1 MTTTNTKVIKR
12 AKGKKV
18 DVKRV
23 AKQELSDLFEEFL
36 KEKGIKVSS
45 NAEDFAFTQGTLVVH
60 MENTDVQVKLITP
73 KAGLERYQEVVY
85 VTEEEYDEIQE
96 EEQEQELIDEIEL
109 EEEIQEMELE
119 DALAATVA

>member
-1 MTTTNTKVIKR
+1 MTTTNKKVIKR

-23 AKQELSDLFEEFL
+23 AKQELSDLFKEFL
-36 KEKGIKVSS
+36 MEKGIEVSS

-60 MENTDVQVKLITP
+60 MEKTDVQVKLITP
-73 KAGLERYQEVVY
+73 KAGLERYQQVVY
-85 VTEEEYDEIQE
+85 VTEAE
-96 EEQEQELIDEIEL
+96 EELIEEIEL

-119 DALAATVA
+119 DALAATIA

>member
-18 DVKRV
+18 DAKKV
-23 AKQELSDLFEEFL
+23 AKQELSDLFKEFL
-36 KEKGIKVSS
+36 VEKGINVSS
-45 NAEDFAFTQGTLVVH
+45 NAEDFAFTQGTLIVH

-85 VTEEEYDEIQE
+85 VTEEEY
-96 EEQEQELIDEIEL
+96 EQELIDEIEL
-109 EEEIQEMELE
+109 EEEIQEMEME